1 MQKIRKNSVLFLA
14 LIAILILGF
23 PAYAENPEGSEGSEG
38 QAPPNL
44 EQTQEGNSSTGDG
57 SKYVDPA
64 TNCNYQAGAGQLN
77 ARNKDAGMNMGA
89 ADGGSKEENSQKESG
104 ETSTATVSGSVP
116 RSYTSTREKVGETQ
130 TIVRNDGTS
139 GTIDTYDIG
148 GDSTQIVI
156 SYNDGSDITITL
168 NSDGTTMAMTNG
180 QYWTTWFQSGDD
192 SGDSSSGSSGS
203 SSPAGKSAPDSPASI
218 SGKTPEETPQ
228 NKANLYEYRRD
239 NVTGRLT
246 SVGTIED
253 GAGRTLDLTIVVKGE
268 EEKVEK
274 PERPSRS
281 GSGLPATEG
290 DSGDGSDG
298 SEVVVNGKRVRIAP
312 GGSTGTGGSAT
323 PGADGSQSYRDL
335 QNYANEISKIE
346 GGKTVTIGKDGKVTI
361 TQEFDDK
368 STKTWELNGEG
379 KIEYDYTIKKADGTL
394 SKHHRTVS
402 VTHETE
408 HRPTFVGYDWTVEN
422 LTDPYSPFYM
432 SPTSFTTPGMRERQ
446 YEDGPIFSGGLLP
459 VGEGYLKKDG
469 AEYWFVNYGDHTC
482 TVTPWWNIDVYECW
496 EEETTDTD
504 DMGVSSTTTEYYEEY
519 EYSYKE
525 SRPPK
530 VYEFNIP
537 LVCIDCP
544 IPAKGYRACIGGNC
558 DCIGTSD
565 ELMTVCDEQHTV
577 ELDIETR
584 VELEQ

>member
-1 MQKIRKNSVLFLA
+1 MQKIKRKTLVLLAFSLAMLLTVSV
-14 LIAILILGF
+14 
-23 PAYAENPEGSEGSEG
+23 YADPPGET
-38 QAPPNL
+38 APPPAESQYEL
-44 EQTQEGNSSTGDG
+44 VEKGDSSNGTPEIVKDNNDG
-57 SKYVDPA
+57 H
-64 TNCNYQAGAGQLN
+64 NYQSVPAEIIFTN
-77 ARNKDAGMNMGA
+77 EPAGMEQGA
-89 ADGGSKEENSQKESG
+89 SEERREEENNGKENV
-104 ETSTATVSGSVP
+104 ETSSATVSGSVP
-116 RSYTSTREKVGETQ
+116 KSYSSRGEKIGATQ
-130 TIVRNDGTS
+130 NIVRHDGTS
-139 GTIDTYDIG
+139 GTRDTYNIG
-148 GDSTQIVI
+148 GDSTQIVN
-156 SYNDGSDITITL
+156 SYNDGSEITTTF
-168 NSDGTTMAMTNG
+168 NSDGTTIATTNG
-180 QYWTTWFQSGDD
+180 QSWTTWFQSGDD

-203 SSPAGKSAPDSPASI
+203 SSPAGKSAPDGPVPD
-218 SGKTPEETPQ
+218 GKTPEETPQ

-281 GSGLPATEG
+281 GGLPATEG

-298 SEVVVNGKRVRIAP
+298 SEVVVNGKRVRITP
-312 GGSTGTGGSAT
+312 GGSSGTGGAAT

-346 GGKTVTIGKDGKVTI
+346 GGKTVTVGKDGKVTI

-496 EEETTDTD
+496 TEESTDTD
-504 DMGVSSTTTEYYEEY
+504 DMGVSSTTTEYFEEY

>member
-1 MQKIRKNSVLFLA
+1 MQKIRRITVLFLLCMFVLLYA
-14 LIAILILGF
+14 F
-23 PAYAENPEGSEGSEG
+23 PAYADMV
-38 QAPPNL
+38 L
-44 EQTQEGNSSTGDG
+44 TQEGNSSTGDG
-57 SKYVDPA
+57 NIMEDTSNNCQYQVDA
-64 TNCNYQAGAGQLN
+64 AQVYYFND
-77 ARNKDAGMNMGA
+77 DAGMSKGNA
-89 ADGGSKEENSQKESG
+89 EGGSLEGNNNMSSG

-116 RSYTSTREKVGETQ
+116 KSYSSRGEKVGATQ

-203 SSPAGKSAPDSPASI
+203 SSPAGKSAPDGPVPD
-218 SGKTPEETPQ
+218 GKTPEETPQ

-281 GSGLPATEG
+281 GSGMPATEG

-312 GGSTGTGGSAT
+312 GGSAGTGGAAT

-346 GGKTVTIGKDGKVTI
+346 GGKTVTVGKDGKVTI

-469 AEYWFVNYGDHTC
+469 AEYWFVNFGDHTC

-544 IPAKGYRACIGGNC
+544 VPAKGYRACIGGNC

>member
-1 MQKIRKNSVLFLA
+1 MQKVKKRIIKVLLFCLLLLYFA
-14 LIAILILGF
+14 F
-23 PAYAENPEGSEGSEG
+23 PAYANGPGS
-38 QAPPNL
+38 L
-44 EQTQEGNSSTGDG
+44 TLIQEGDSSTGVGNIMEDTESG
-57 SKYVDPA
+57 CQHQVDA
-64 TNCNYQAGAGQLN
+64 AQVFCQTH
-77 ARNKDAGMNMGA
+77 DAGMDKGSA
-89 ADGGSKEENSQKESG
+89 EGGSSEETAIRQSG

-192 SGDSSSGSSGS
+192 SGDSSSGGSGS
-203 SSPAGKSAPDSPASI
+203 STAGKSAPDSPESF

-281 GSGLPATEG
+281 GGLPATEG

-312 GGSTGTGGSAT
+312 GGSAGTGGAAT

-346 GGKTVTIGKDGKVTI
+346 GGKTVTVGKDGKVTI

-402 VTHETE
+402 VSHETE

-496 EEETTDTD
+496 TEESTDTD
-504 DMGVSSTTTEYYEEY
+504 DMGVSSTTTEYFEEY